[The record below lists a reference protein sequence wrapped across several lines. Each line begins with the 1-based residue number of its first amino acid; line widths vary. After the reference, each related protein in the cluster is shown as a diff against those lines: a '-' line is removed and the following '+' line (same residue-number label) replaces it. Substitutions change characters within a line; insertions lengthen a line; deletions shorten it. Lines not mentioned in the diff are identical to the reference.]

1 MTIILSIIMTVLALL
16 LIPDYKSDDFFDKDI
31 EQNDKT
37 KKDN

>member
-31 EQNDKT
+31 EQERKT
-37 KKDN
+37 NKSP